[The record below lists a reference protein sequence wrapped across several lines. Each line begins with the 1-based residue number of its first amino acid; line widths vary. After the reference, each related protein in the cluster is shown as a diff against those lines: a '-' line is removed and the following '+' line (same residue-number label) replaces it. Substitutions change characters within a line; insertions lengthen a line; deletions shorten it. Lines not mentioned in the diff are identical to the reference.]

1 MNKNYTLLSA
11 ILLFGSVGF
20 AQNSLDDF
28 NYQGKKV
35 LPRLGAVESLFI
47 EGTKADRS
55 NAKAFG
61 DTLYYQPFTD
71 SLPDGYRIINNNANN
86 FVWTWDTLYQ
96 TGRFSGAVPPINST
110 TGSTGFMSL
119 PSDNYNSPNG
129 NTQMDTYFIS
139 DKITFA
145 SSRTSVF
152 IQYQQYMAFCCSAA
166 NELVL
171 EISLD
176 SLNWGTPFDLSRGL
190 PVNSANVGIA
200 VAVASEQINVSSV
213 LAGET
218 EFWYRVRSTG
228 NVAYWWMIDDIA
240 FIEGPSQN
248 LELENSLVEFNS
260 FSYGLNPFYGFVPN
274 ELLSPLRFSG
284 NVSNNGGVQN
294 TNVSLDVAVTHVA
307 DINGGT
313 GTGIVYNTSSLYGT
327 LAPLAD
333 SNNFT
338 PLPAFEP
345 TVRGTFN
352 AGFKANGDSVDQI
365 PGNDTANFSFFI
377 GDRAQDSVFAR
388 DDNTFA
394 GGISPASFVSG
405 ATGTPG
411 GTADGDR
418 MGVLYVVEGKS
429 GNSARL
435 KPTSLTFAVS
445 ANVRNI
451 GVEIVPRIW
460 EFNEDSATLAAAFGN
475 VVANSFVP
483 YTVQASDTN
492 SLLTLPFDPNTPA
505 LDSGQYVAGWEVT
518 GGTVPANPAD
528 PTNIFQVQV
537 DGSTGLNQPGVTTFI
552 WFGHDPGWGTI
563 APTNPVIRMNF
574 RDITIP
580 VGIED
585 VENVSDV
592 KFQVAPNPN
601 NGQFNLNISSD
612 QAINYNLNVRN
623 MVGQTIRS
631 ESITVNGSMVKPMDI
646 SSLKKGIY
654 FVSLENENERLVKKV
669 IVK

>member
-1 MNKNYTLLSA
+1 MKKNYFILSA
-11 ILLFGSVGF
+11 LLLGGSLGF
-20 AQNSLDDF
+20 TQSSLDKF
-28 NYQGKKV
+28 QGKEV
-35 LPRLGAVESLFI
+35 LPRLGAEGLFI
-47 EGTKADRS
+47 EGTKADRF

-71 SLPDGYRIINNNANN
+71 SLPDGYRVINNNANN
-86 FVWTWDTLYQ
+86 FVWTWDTVYQ
-96 TGRFSGAVPPINST
+96 TGRFSTMIPEINST
-110 TGSTGFMSL
+110 TASTGFMSL
-119 PSDNYNSPNG
+119 PCDNYNSPSG
-129 NTQMDTYFIS
+129 ATQMDTYFIS
-139 DKITFA
+139 DKITFDTA
-145 SSRTSVF
+145 RNSVF
-152 IQYQQYMAFCCSAA
+152 FQYQQYLRFCCRTTD
-166 NELVL
+166 ELVL

-190 PVNSANVGIA
+190 SVNAANAGAGVA
-200 VAVASEQINVSSV
+200 VAVEQINVSRV

-218 EFWYRVRSTG
+218 EFWYRVRSTQ
-228 NVAYWWMIDDIA
+228 NSHYFWMIDDIA
-240 FIEGPSQN
+240 FIEGPSNN
-248 LELENSLVEFNS
+248 LELIDPLVEFNAA
-260 FSYGLNPFYGFVPN
+260 SYGLNPFYGRVPN
-274 ELLSPLRFSG
+274 EILSPVIFSG
-284 NVSNNGGVQN
+284 NVINNGGTQN

-307 DINGGT
+307 DLNGGT
-313 GTGIVYNTSSLYGT
+313 GTGIVYTTSGLYGT

-352 AGFKANGDSVDQI
+352 VGFKANGDSADQI
-365 PGNDTANFSFFI
+365 SGNDTANFALFV
-377 GDRAQDSVFAR
+377 GNRMQDTVFAR
-388 DDNTFA
+388 DDDGFG

-429 GNSARL
+429 GNSAKL

-445 ANVRNI
+445 ANARNI
-451 GVEIVPRIW
+451 GIEIVPRIW
-460 EFNEDSATLAAAFGN
+460 EFNEDSSTLATAIGN
-475 VVANSFVP
+475 VVANSFIP

-492 SLLTLPFDPNTPA
+492 SLLTLPFDPSTPA

-518 GGTVPANPAD
+518 GGTTPSNPND

-537 DGSTGLNQPGVTTFI
+537 DASTGINQPGVTTFL

-574 RDITIP
+574 GNIVP

-585 VENVSDV
+585 VENVSDL

-601 NGQFNLNISSD
+601 NGQFNLNLSSD

-623 MVGQTIRS
+623 MVGQTIRT
-631 ESITVNGSMVKPMDI
+631 ESITVNGSMVKPMDL

-654 FVSLENENERLVKKV
+654 FISLENENERLVKKV